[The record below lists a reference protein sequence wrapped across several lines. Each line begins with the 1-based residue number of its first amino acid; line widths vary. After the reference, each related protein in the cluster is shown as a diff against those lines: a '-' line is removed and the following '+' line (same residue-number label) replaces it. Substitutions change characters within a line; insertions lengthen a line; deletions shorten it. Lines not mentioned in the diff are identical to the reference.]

1 MDETIRRDSGSSDT
15 YTHPASNRGDVDHRD
30 DILLLF
36 PRSETEKKSLTKRE
50 REERWPIG

>member
-1 MDETIRRDSGSSDT
+1 MDETIRRDNSGDT
-15 YTHPASNRGDVDHRD
+15 YNHPASNRNDADRGD

-36 PRSETEKKSLTKRE
+36 RRSETEKKSLTKRE